1 MPVANINIKAFRD
14 RWLDL
19 HHSYE
24 TTSYRLFKNAL
35 DKQIKTVIDEVNR
48 NGVFA
53 INYFLQFVMPS
64 EPMAIAYEKCYREIG
79 VKNARFTD
87 KFIREVAREQEQKGR
102 FRSEDFDRLMIAYFR
117 QWGALR
123 VAEVDRTTI
132 EYIQLVL
139 EEGRLKGLST
149 SELADYL
156 VEEIG
161 DPAYSRRRSL
171 VIARTESSNA
181 ANYGAYM
188 AGQNSD
194 YETEKIWIG
203 AEDSRE
209 RLSHFEKNG
218 ERMAIT
224 MPYTVNRYKGGKG
237 KEILVGQD
245 LMLHPGDQVASAE
258 NLVNCRCSIAYVPIL
273 DEIGLPVLR
282 RVS

>member
-1 MPVANINIKAFRD
+1 MPLATIDIRAFRN

-19 HHSYE
+19 HHEYE
-24 TTSYRLFKNAL
+24 LTSYRLFKNAL
-35 DKQIKTVIDEVNR
+35 DTQIKTVIDEVNR

-53 INYFLQFVMPS
+53 INYFLQFIMPG
-64 EPMAIAYEKCYREIG
+64 EPMLIAYEKCYREIG

-87 KFIREVAREQEQKGR
+87 KFIREVAREQEQKER
-102 FRSEDFDRLMIAYFR
+102 FRSEYFDRLMIEYFAK
-117 QWGALR
+117 WGALR
-123 VAEVDRTTI
+123 VSEVDQTTI

-139 EEGRLKGLST
+139 EEGRQKGMSN

-156 VEEIG
+156 VKEIG
-161 DPAYSRRRSL
+161 DPAYSRRRAL

-245 LMLHPGDQVASAE
+245 LMLHPSDPTASAA
-258 NLVNCRCSIAYVPIL
+258 NVIQCRCTIAYVPIL
-273 DEIGLPVLR
+273 DELGLPLLKDA
-282 RVS
+282 

>member
-1 MPVANINIKAFRD
+1 MPIAKIDIRAFRN

-24 TTSYRLFKNAL
+24 TTSYRLFKNAIDAQL
-35 DKQIKTVIDEVNR
+35 KSVIDEVNR

-53 INYFLQFVMPS
+53 LNYFLQFIMS
-64 EPMAIAYEKCYREIG
+64 KQPMLNAYEKCYREMG

-87 KFIREVAREQEQKGR
+87 KFIKEVARESEQKER
-102 FRSEDFDRLMIAYFR
+102 FNSEEFDRIMIAYFR
-117 QWGALR
+117 RWGALR

-149 SELADYL
+149 TQLADYL
-156 VEEIG
+156 VTEIG
-161 DPAYSRRRSL
+161 DPAYSRRRAM

-218 ERMAIT
+218 ERTAIT
-224 MPYTVNRYKGGKG
+224 LPYTVNIYKGGKG

-245 LMLHPGDQVASAE
+245 LMQHPSDPTASAS
-258 NLVNCRCSIAYVPIL
+258 NVIQCRCAIAYVPIL

-282 RVS
+282 